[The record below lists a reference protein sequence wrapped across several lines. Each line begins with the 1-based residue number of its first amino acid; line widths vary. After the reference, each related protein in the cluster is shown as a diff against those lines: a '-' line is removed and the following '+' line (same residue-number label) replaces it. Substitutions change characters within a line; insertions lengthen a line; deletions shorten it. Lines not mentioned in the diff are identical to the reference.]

1 MAEKGKR
8 VGDRHCWAQVG
19 FRQNSWQL
27 LDRWPL
33 SGKGHVPYM
42 ALKLHFIGQR
52 ATSLTRSNSNDKK
65 C

>member
-8 VGDRHCWAQVG
+8 MGDRHCWVQVG

-27 LDRWPL
+27 LDRLPL
-33 SGKGHVPYM
+33 SGKRHVPYM
-42 ALKLHFIGQR
+42 ALKLHSISQR